1 MKMFCETVQVTQF
14 CHGDL
19 FSLLSQ
25 AKVFLLFSILIEEG
39 RGGFVYSDHSTDRKG
54 ISRLRNSFDLVC
66 K

>member
-1 MKMFCETVQVTQF
+1 MKMFCETAQVTQF

-25 AKVFLLFSILIEEG
+25 AKVFLLFSILMEDG
-39 RGGFVYSDHSTDRKG
+39 REGFVCSDHSTDRRELD
-54 ISRLRNSFDLVC
+54 RLQNSIDLVC